1 MYAQGKINCEGE
13 GMKYKKFR
21 AKIEY
26 SGKIRIND
34 ETQTNDSI
42 KKELEKRIFNEL
54 NLPDDSILIV
64 EVED

>member
-1 MYAQGKINCEGE
+1 
-13 GMKYKKFR
+13 MKYKKFR